1 MMNIPM
7 VKSAASTV
15 MVMLISSSF
24 VVTAGKNPNI
34 QGIVKI
40 KSIVHSARKYKFTY
54 LQAINHM
61 ANSNKTLH

>member
-24 VVTAGKNPNI
+24 VVTAEKKQI
-34 QGIVKI
+34 YRALL
-40 KSIVHSARKYKFTY
+40 KSKVLSTAHENVN
-54 LQAINHM
+54 LHIN
-61 ANSNKTLH
+61 KQ